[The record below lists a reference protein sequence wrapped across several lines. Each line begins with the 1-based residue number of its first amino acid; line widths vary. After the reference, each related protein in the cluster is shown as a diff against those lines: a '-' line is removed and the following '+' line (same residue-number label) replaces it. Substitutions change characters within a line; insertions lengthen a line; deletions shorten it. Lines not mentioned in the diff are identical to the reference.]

1 MRNRT
6 KSPDGK
12 VEKDGTPA
20 TILPEGTLL
29 SQGYRIRWQGTD
41 GHIVT
46 YKAMKDGQFY
56 LIREA
61 RSSDAEAVKALT
73 QQQFVLEQV
82 SHPGIQRCVE
92 MFKEDGWQ
100 YLVLEHV
107 SGTSLDKSISREPNV
122 FMDEKTL
129 FEWASR
135 LYELFAYLHQ
145 HKSDD
150 IYGDIIVKKV
160 VRSPENIVRDN
171 AGAFHII
178 DVGAPSFKDDDRTSS
193 SRESILQPLA
203 APEILEGR
211 EIDERSD
218 VFTIG
223 AILYYLLSNGRGRS
237 PDNDRYIPLSQINGN
252 VSPPLEALVMKATS
266 DEPGERFPS
275 ITAMKVAHSELM
287 MEKPAAK
294 EQEKKKA
301 LDGRFVIPAICT
313 ALALVMIL
321 IVSSALSSGKRSQK
335 QQGAS
340 LAGQSEHRASL
351 NPSLAT
357 KSLAVTSVDPML
369 YPDLHQTPEKTPPAS
384 TLSSPSPAASSQS
397 TLISTP
403 TPSIQ
408 RTEAHPSIASSQ
420 YPTSAPHQASRSI
433 APAPSG
439 QAQEEDLKG
448 ISSIPQQRE
457 DMLAELFSVDRKKIT
472 EAPKTFYYYNDFSI
486 VLPDNYF
493 LITESDN
500 LICFA
505 AIDEN
510 KGESSLRVIQIKIL
524 DYPIE
529 AGIKEEAWRYYKL
542 SLVNNG
548 ATILDEKRLEKGT
561 FTHTSL
567 LGFAATYKWIPPSPI
582 NVKIKESYIHTDYF
596 MTLRKT
602 SRGKERQIVIFM
614 ASAPEKTYNIY
625 EKAEFSPS
633 LESIYLMVKIWN

>member
-20 TILPEGTLL
+20 TILPEGTVL

-107 SGTSLDKSISREPNV
+107 SGTSLEKSISREPNV

-145 HKSDD
+145 HKGDD

-223 AILYYLLSNGRGRS
+223 AIIYYLLSNGRGRG

-266 DEPGERFPS
+266 HEPGERFHS

-335 QQGAS
+335 QHGAS
-340 LAGQSEHRASL
+340 RTVQADPQASL

-357 KSLAVTSVDPML
+357 KSLAIASVDPML
-369 YPDLHQTPEKTPPAS
+369 YPGLHQTKSKTAPPSAQP
-384 TLSSPSPAASSQS
+384 SPSPTASPQS
-397 TLISTP
+397 TFFAMPSPVSQKTEAHLPIASYQHPTTTPQEAMKSIVP
-403 TPSIQ
+403 TPSN
-408 RTEAHPSIASSQ
+408 PSL
-420 YPTSAPHQASRSI
+420 
-433 APAPSG
+433 
-439 QAQEEDLKG
+439 EEGMKG
-448 ISSIPQQRE
+448 ISSIPQHRE

-472 EAPKTFYYYNDFSI
+472 AAPKNFNYYDDFSFK
-486 VLPDNYF
+486 LPDNYC
-493 LITESDN
+493 LITESDSY
-500 LICFA
+500 ICFA
-505 AIDEN
+505 AIDER
-510 KGESSLRVIQIKIL
+510 KGESSLRVIQIKIR
-524 DYPIE
+524 DFPQSV
-529 AGIKEEAWRYYKL
+529 GSNEEAWRYYKL
-542 SLVNNG
+542 SLINNG
-548 ATILDEKRLEKGT
+548 ATFMDEKPVVRGGGYVI
-561 FTHTSL
+561 
-567 LGFAATYKWIPPSPI
+567 GFSGTYKWIPPSPLDNKI
-582 NVKIKESYIHTDYF
+582 NESYMHQDHLMIIG
-596 MTLRKT
+596 RT
-602 SRGKERQIVIFM
+602 SHGKERKIFIFM
-614 ASAPEKTYNIY
+614 ASAPESTYDIY
-625 EKAEFSPS
+625 EKSELSPS
-633 LESIYLMVKIWN
+633 LESIYIVSKRLWME